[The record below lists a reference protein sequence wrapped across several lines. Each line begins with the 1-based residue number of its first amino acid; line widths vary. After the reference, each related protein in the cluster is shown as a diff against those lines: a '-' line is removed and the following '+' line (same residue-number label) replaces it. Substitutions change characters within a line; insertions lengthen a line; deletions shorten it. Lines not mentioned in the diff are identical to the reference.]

1 MLCCCHQLNLSNN
14 CLTSEDVKY
23 LLDQSATTRREE
35 GHNLKYFD
43 VSKNYIFSR
52 QDQSEISLE
61 AQAQEIEL
69 KMEVDMIA

>member
-1 MLCCCHQLNLSNN
+1 MSNN

-43 VSKNYIFSR
+43 VSKNFIFSR
-52 QDQSEISLE
+52 QDQEDIAQE
-61 AQAQEIEL
+61 AKAQEIEL
-69 KMEVDMIA
+69 KMEVDMLA

>member
-1 MLCCCHQLNLSNN
+1 M
-14 CLTSEDVKY
+14 
-23 LLDQSATTRREE
+23 DQSATTRREE

-43 VSKNYIFSR
+43 VSKNFIFSR
-52 QDQSEISLE
+52 QDQSEILLE